1 MSPLG
6 FLLRI
11 ARLSPWLFVT
21 SNILSFGLF
30 GLPLLFGLI
39 LREFFDSLVADAPVD
54 LSVQV
59 LIALYALVILLH
71 TGVSLGQLASEE
83 SFWVKLMSQL
93 QGNLLRGMLSGP
105 PLVRGP
111 SPGDVVNRFGQDTE
125 AVGEPL
131 YHGAVIG
138 GYSVSVIA
146 AFIIMAMVNLPMAVI
161 AFLPLVMVV
170 LATWALREHIQRY
183 REATRE
189 ATSRVT
195 GSIGDLVGAVQAV
208 KVANAEERAIR
219 HFDNLGEARRRAFLK
234 EMVVIVALESMHLT
248 SVTLAMGAVLI
259 SGAHLMRAGTFS
271 LGDFALFTIYVGV
284 WSIAMFPEWFGTFLA
299 NLKRSR
305 VSLDRLFDVL
315 PHDSRDVLF
324 ERAPGVPI
332 ARVADAGRLERL
344 ELLGL
349 TYRHPDTGRGI
360 VDFNLRIDRGSFTV
374 IPGRIGAGKTTLL
387 EALLGLVPADA
398 GEVRWNGERVDDP
411 LRFLAPP
418 MCAYTPQSPRLFSD
432 SLRDNI
438 LMGLREDEVDLDG
451 AVRLAVLER
460 DVEALGDGLDTL
472 VGPRGVKLS
481 GGQVQRAAA
490 ARMYVRRTDLL
501 VFDDLSSAL
510 DVETEQTLWERLFEL
525 PGVTSLVV
533 SHRRAAYRRA
543 DNIVVLKDGRVEA
556 EGQLD
561 DLLRTSEE
569 MRRLWRGDVGQV
581 DEYRPRGTE
590 GESR

>member
-1 MSPLG
+1 MSTLG
-6 FLLRI
+6 YLLRI
-11 ARLSPWLFVT
+11 ARLSPWLFVA
-21 SNILSFGLF
+21 SNALSFGLF

-71 TGVSLGQLASEE
+71 AVVSLGQSASEE
-83 SFWVKLMSQL
+83 SFWIKLMSQI
-93 QGNLLRGMLSGP
+93 QWNLLRGVLSGP

-125 AVGEPL
+125 AAVEPL
-131 YHGAVIG
+131 YQGGVLV

-170 LATWALREHIQRY
+170 VATWALREYIQRY

-195 GSIGDLVGAVQAV
+195 GSIGDLVGGVQAV

-219 HFDNLGEARRRAFLK
+219 HFDSLGEARRRAFLK

-271 LGDFALFTIYVGV
+271 LGDFALFTTYVGV
-284 WSIAMFPEWFGTFLA
+284 WPIAMFPEWFGALLA
-299 NLKRSR
+299 NFKRSR
-305 VSLDRLFDVL
+305 VSLERLFDVL
-315 PHDSRDVLF
+315 PPDSRDVLF
-324 ERAPGVPI
+324 EGGPGVPI
-332 ARVADAGRLERL
+332 DRVHDAGRLERL

-360 VDFNLRIDRGSFTV
+360 EDFSLRVARGSFTV
-374 IPGRIGAGKTTLL
+374 ITGRIGAGKTTLL

-411 LRFLAPP
+411 RTFLAPP
-418 MCAYTPQSPRLFSD
+418 RCAYTPQSPRLFSD
-432 SLRDNI
+432 TLRDNI
-438 LMGLREDEVDLDG
+438 LMGLAEDS
-451 AVRLAVLER
+451 A
-460 DVEALGDGLDTL
+460 
-472 VGPRGVKLS
+472 GPRRGGETGGAGARRRGVRWRPGYAGRTSRRETLRRPGPE
-481 GGQVQRAAA
+481 GGGGPHVRATDRSPGVRRPFQRAG
-490 ARMYVRRTDLL
+490 RGD
-501 VFDDLSSAL
+501 
-510 DVETEQTLWERLFEL
+510 
-525 PGVTSLVV
+525 
-533 SHRRAAYRRA
+533 RA
-543 DNIVVLKDGRVEA
+543 DA
-556 EGQLD
+556 
-561 DLLRTSEE
+561 
-569 MRRLWRGDVGQV
+569 VGAPV
-581 DEYRPRGTE
+581 
-590 GESR
+590 